1 LAAVWFLVAIA
12 LERAPRDETAVQRF
26 RVYRLVWS
34 AIGLAAV
41 VWAVVIGR
49 SNQVP
54 AQYHLIE
61 AAIAGIFVYA
71 AVANETA
78 VFATAR
84 FVWTD
89 FVAFAG
95 RTVTWAATVAGAVV
109 LACGP
114 QQIETENIRSGADFE
129 AWFLAQPRV
138 PFPVSHEAP
147 GVLVAEFID
156 YQCPDCRA
164 RDARYQKLFRDL
176 RSRHGDSLRVVRYD
190 FPLEREC
197 NQSPR
202 MRDVHP
208 AACEAAAAV
217 RMAREHG
224 KDTAMQDWLWRNQ
237 DRLSRELI
245 FQHLRDVVGV
255 DDPAARYRAVLPNVT
270 ADAAVGAALSI
281 KSTPT
286 LWVNGVLLSAVSE
299 RSLRWAIAHELQQV
313 QLTRATTSSPHE

>member
-1 LAAVWFLVAIA
+1 
-12 LERAPRDETAVQRF
+12 
-26 RVYRLVWS
+26 
-34 AIGLAAV
+34 
-41 VWAVVIGR
+41 
-49 SNQVP
+49 
-54 AQYHLIE
+54 
-61 AAIAGIFVYA
+61 
-71 AVANETA
+71 
-78 VFATAR
+78 
-84 FVWTD
+84 
-89 FVAFAG
+89 
-95 RTVTWAATVAGAVV
+95 VTWAATVASVII
-109 LACGP
+109 LAFGP

-129 AWFLAQPRV
+129 AWYLAQPRV
-138 PFPVSHEAP
+138 PFPVSHSGP

-164 RDARYQKLFRDL
+164 RDAGYQRLFRDL
-176 RSRHGDSLRVVRYD
+176 RSRHGNSLRVVRYD

-202 MRDVHP
+202 MRDVHT

-224 KDTAMQDWLWRNQ
+224 KHTAMQDWLWKNQ

-255 DDPAARYRAVLPNVT
+255 DDPAARYGTVLPNVT

-299 RSLRWAIAHELQQV
+299 RSLRWAIDHELQQV
-313 QLTRATTSSPHE
+313 QLTRATASRP